1 MKREGMRLLCP
12 VFLCLVFSLAAC
24 GGGSRSS
31 DGTVVQGTLT
41 ERGTGHSKVGIQ
53 AKHSSGER
61 IGDVK
66 VCVLDECSITDDLGQ
81 WGVNIENFPG
91 GDITVVLDGH
101 GISTS
106 VSTNVPASAKDIEMD
121 LDHAGNQV
129 TIAKLMIDGE
139 DHTGHSH
146 DHNS

>member
-1 MKREGMRLLCP
+1 
-12 VFLCLVFSLAAC
+12 
-24 GGGSRSS
+24 
-31 DGTVVQGTLT
+31 
-41 ERGTGHSKVGIQ
+41 
-53 AKHSSGER
+53 
-61 IGDVK
+61 VK

-106 VSTNVPASAKDIEMD
+106 VSTNVPASAKDIEMA

-146 DHNS
+146 DHNN